1 MDMLAT
7 ERSHERSTSI
17 GSSEEA
23 SGNQQD
29 FLLTIVIPCFNE
41 ALTIRR
47 VVDAVLATDI
57 RNKEIIIVDDC
68 STAGT
73 TELLRNDIE
82 PLVPKV
88 IYHPKNRA
96 KGAALRTGFQ
106 HATGDIVLVQ
116 DADLEYDPNEYPK
129 LVAPILNHGADVV
142 YRSRLMIGQGHAVL

>member
-23 SGNQQD
+23 SGKQQD

-68 STAGT
+68 STDGT

-82 PLVPKV
+82 PLVAKV
-88 IYHPKNRA
+88 IYQPKNRG

-106 HATGDIVLVQ
+106 HATGDIVLVH
-116 DADLEYDPNEYPK
+116 DAHLEYDPNQYPT
-129 LVAPILNHGADVV
+129 LTPPLLHPTPDVL
-142 YRSRLMIGQGHAVL
+142 Y